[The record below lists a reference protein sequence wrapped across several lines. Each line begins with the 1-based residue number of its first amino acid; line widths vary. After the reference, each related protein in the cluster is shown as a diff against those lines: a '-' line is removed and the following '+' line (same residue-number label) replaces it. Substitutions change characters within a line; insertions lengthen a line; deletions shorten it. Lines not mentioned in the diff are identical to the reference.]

1 MRDTNTAT
9 ETVPMALEA
18 AALLQLMWLA
28 SPALPVG
35 AFSYS
40 EGLEPAVDAGLVHD
54 EASAADWLS
63 DQLWLV
69 AARAELPAVAHAMQA
84 WLRHDAREVL
94 AINEWTLRTRE
105 TSEQRA
111 QALQMGRSLLAWLRH
126 GEHAGDARLAWVPV
140 QDLTWPVAFAL
151 AATLAAID
159 ERHALLAHAFGWAEN
174 MAQAAIKA
182 VPLGQV
188 AAQRVLL
195 RLTGEIPDA
204 VDQAMGV
211 APGARQAFAPMLAIR
226 GAMHETQYSRI
237 FRS

>member
-1 MRDTNTAT
+1 M
-9 ETVPMALEA
+9 
-18 AALLQLMWLA
+18 
-28 SPALPVG
+28 
-35 AFSYS
+35 
-40 EGLEPAVDAGLVHD
+40 HD

-69 AARAELPAVAHAMQA
+69 AARSELPAVAHAMQA
-84 WLRHDAREVL
+84 WLRHDSPQVM
-94 AINEWTLRTRE
+94 AINDWVLRTRE

-151 AATLAAID
+151 AATLAGID
-159 ERHALLAHAFGWAEN
+159 ERHALLAQAFGWAEN

-188 AAQRVLL
+188 AAQQVLL
-195 RLTGEIPDA
+195 RLTREIPDA
-204 VDQAMGV
+204 VDKAMDV
-211 APGARQAFAPMLAIR
+211 APEARQAFAPMLAIR
-226 GAMHETQYSRI
+226 SAMHETQYSRI